1 MPITTNN
8 LKESKHTNFT
18 IFLYFVAALLA
29 PLGIGVL
36 LFIFLIIM
44 SLVDDENW

>member
-1 MPITTNN
+1 MSITTSN
-8 LKESKHTNFT
+8 LRETEHVNFK
-18 IFLYFVAALLA
+18 IFLYFLSALLA

-44 SLVDDENW
+44 SLTNENW